1 MRNNETG
8 KISEALIG
16 EAVMELLETH
26 ETISFDALVRALRE
40 ASMRPENRSK
50 AQAYATAI
58 ADVRA
63 WITQQ
68 AGSQKRTAAST
79 WTASEIKGWHLNEP
93 PSGSG
98 EKKH

>member
-16 EAVMELLETH
+16 EAVMELLETN
-26 ETISFDALVRALRE
+26 ETVSFDALVKALRE
-40 ASMRPENRSK
+40 ASMRPENRAK
-50 AQAYATAI
+50 AQAYAAAI

-63 WITQQ
+63 WIAQ
-68 AGSQKRTAAST
+68 AGTQKKISASA
-79 WTASEIKGWHLNEP
+79 WGASEIKGWHLNDAQ
-93 PSGSG
+93 SGSG